1 MRKRS
6 TFLLLITV
14 LLGIY
19 YLVLGIYFNKLG
31 YYNAEALFYIE
42 KSKIVFE
49 GLGNRL
55 KVMGLTSPIIPFY
68 ATFLFTSLNYLLAP
82 VIASAIGTAIFF
94 YIITATLLKDVKDN
108 FYLALLLVLFLFHP
122 GILYTATA
130 GKSIYLVL
138 TFFYLFFL
146 NILKFYRSNTTYHVS
161 IASMCLVTLTF
172 CDYRFIWL
180 TLFFIPLVLS
190 ITLKSLN
197 LSEKESIFRLF
208 ISFNN
213 PSLRRKLISKT
224 FALYIIIF
232 ILPIA
237 SIVCYKLL
245 NLTHANDLNYFIES
259 PYATWN
265 VLVDKIN
272 FDEVTNINTYKM
284 PDSAVLLSL
293 KMIMYAPLIL
303 LALYMY
309 RQNTYQALTLL
320 TPFAFIEFLRL
331 KYDNIYIAHEFYI
344 IFIILALLCIIF
356 RLESFRNKKTLRI
369 LMGVGMA
376 IQIFTGYYFLN
387 RSSISDEQ
395 KFMAMLRKPIDNHD
409 YDESKDIANY
419 INALPD
425 NALVMTDD
433 AVAYPIAA
441 FVDNIQKLV
450 MPYQDKFLTA
460 IEAPRGYVSYILV
473 ASPSNRSKGYTQ
485 LNNTYFNFMRSNDSG
500 MLVQKVYETPDW
512 ELYRIK

>member
-1 MRKRS
+1 MIKRS
-6 TFLLLITV
+6 TLLLLITV
-14 LLGIY
+14 LLGAY
-19 YLVLGIYFNKLG
+19 YLVLGVYFNKLG

-55 KVMGLTSPIIPFY
+55 KVMGLTAPIIPFY
-68 ATFLFTSLNYLLAP
+68 STFIFTSINYLLAP
-82 VIASAIGTAIFF
+82 VIASAIGTAILF
-94 YIITATLLKDVKDN
+94 YLISATLLKTVKDN
-108 FYLALLLVLFLFHP
+108 FYLVLLVVLFLFHP
-122 GILYTATA
+122 GMLYTATA
-130 GKSIYLVL
+130 GKGIYLVL

-161 IASMCLVTLTF
+161 LASMCLVTLTF

-197 LSEKESIFRLF
+197 LGEKESIFRLF
-208 ISFNN
+208 LSFNN

-272 FDEVTNINTYKM
+272 FDEITSSNTYKI

-293 KMIMYAPLIL
+293 KMIMYSPLIL

-331 KYDNIYIAHEFYI
+331 KYDKIYIAHEFYL
-344 IFIILALLCIIF
+344 IFLVLALLCIIF
-356 RLESFRNKKTLRI
+356 RLESFKDKKMLKI
-369 LMGVGMA
+369 LMGAGMA
-376 IQIFTGYYFLN
+376 IQIFTGFYFLN
-387 RSSISDEQ
+387 RSPIADEQ
-395 KFMAMLRKPIDNHD
+395 NFMAMLSKPTENSDQEQNQ
-409 YDESKDIANY
+409 DIANY

-425 NALVMTDD
+425 NTLIMTDD
-433 AVAYPIAA
+433 AIAYPIVA
-441 FVDNIQKLV
+441 FVNNIQKLV

-460 IEAPRGYVSYILV
+460 IETPRGYVSYILV
-473 ASPSNRSKGYTQ
+473 ASTSNRAKGYTQ
-485 LNNTYFNFMRSNDSG
+485 LNNTYFNFMRSNDPG